1 MTLSINNTTELLTF
15 IKKDSVTVDQAIK
28 VVRSALNVNVLLR
41 YNKAELIADTEFYIN
56 KYCQDSETEKSLFLQ
71 RNLPDICN
79 RNKVVSLINNKS
91 HI

>member
-28 VVRSALNVNVLLR
+28 VVRSALNVNVLFK
-41 YNKAELIADTEFYIN
+41 YNKAELIAETQYYVDN
-56 KYCQDSETEKSLFLQ
+56 YCQNSKTERPLFLQ

-79 RNKVVSLINNKS
+79 RNKAVSLINNKS

>member
-28 VVRSALNVNVLLR
+28 VVRSALNVNVLLK

-56 KYCQDSETEKSLFLQ
+56 KYCQDTEKERSLFLQ
-71 RNLPDICN
+71 RILPDICN
-79 RNKVVSLINNKS
+79 RKQKNHLVKS
-91 HI
+91 G